1 MTRTNRSL
9 IYVAAYLIPAGV
21 LLLLAPRLALRL
33 LFSTGE
39 YGETLPRLAGMLL
52 IGLGVLVVQI
62 IRYRLVALYPTT
74 LAVRVFFCACF
85 LAFYS
90 MSGDPLFLVLF
101 AVVIVGVIWTGVSFA
116 LDRRTATS

>member
-9 IYVAAYLIPAGV
+9 IYVAGYLIPSGV
-21 LLLLAPRLALRL
+21 FLLVAPRVALRL
-33 LFSTGE
+33 LLSTGE

-52 IGLGVLVVQI
+52 IGLGVLVIQI
-62 IRYRLVALYPTT
+62 IRYRLAVLYPTT
-74 LAVRVFFCACF
+74 LAVRAFFCACF

-101 AVVIVGVIWTGVSFA
+101 AVVIVGVIWTGVSFV
-116 LDRRTATS
+116 LDRRTAAT